1 MERLAEYIRQLFFTY
16 NGFNVLEIPVGGYRE
31 WTCSADDEAAFL
43 FVDQHRLKATLQG
56 LGSQSSDT
64 AHGGEFL
71 LIPPRC
77 SCMLQ
82 TEGEQSAKAFI
93 VRFSVQG
100 TERAREALR
109 SVDREYL
116 GGERIRSFRMP
127 QARNWLQDFAR
138 EAAADDLAHYSR
150 LQSHLYMI
158 LSGFIASL
166 KKPKAA
172 AADLQHYVEHARE
185 YISKRYHGTIDIEEL
200 ARASGVSSSRFYRAF
215 RLHTGLSP
223 LQYTTSVRLHAS
235 MQLLSGGASSVVET
249 AHAVGYPDE
258 HYFSRLFKKQ
268 LGLSASD
275 YSAAARRKVVTL
287 TPVFLGDLAPLG
299 ISPQLT
305 FGRYDLERPEEVLAR
320 LREAGPER
328 ILTGPVEDEIRTEL
342 ETIAPTTVIRWKG
355 YPWKQRFLDI
365 AGLLELTPVAERWLE
380 LYSAKVAN
388 AGVQLRQYWR
398 DEPVLLAVTRTEDF
412 VVFGRN
418 NNKLNDLF
426 YRELGLT
433 PPKLLEKLEGPGLYS
448 LPEIAD
454 MDCGNIM
461 IMVPSAFEHLEL
473 ARLEQEWRRL
483 GPRGS
488 KKRCLFISYHGV
500 LNYNAACYENLV
512 DQSVWHIRSRLLS
525 R

>member
-1 MERLAEYIRQLFFTY
+1 MVHLAEYTRQLFFTY
-16 NGFNVLEIPVGGYRE
+16 NGFNVLEIPSGGYKE
-31 WTCSADDEAAFL
+31 WTSSSADEAAFL
-43 FVDQHRLKATLQG
+43 LVDQHRLKATLQG
-56 LGSQSSDT
+56 QGTQSSDT
-64 AHGGEFL
+64 VNGGEIL
-71 LIPPRC
+71 LIPPNC

-82 TEGEQSAKAFI
+82 SEGEQNAKAFV
-93 VRFSVQG
+93 VRFGVQG
-100 TERAREALR
+100 TEPAREALR
-109 SVDREYL
+109 GVDREYL

-158 LSGFIASL
+158 LSGFVASL

-172 AADLQHYVEHARE
+172 AADLLHYVEHARE
-185 YISKRYHGTIDIEEL
+185 YIAKRYHGTIDIEEL

-223 LQYTTSVRLHAS
+223 LQYTTAVRLGAA

-268 LGLSASD
+268 LGLSASE

-299 ISPQLT
+299 LSPQLT
-305 FGRYDLERPEEVLAR
+305 FERNALEQPEEVFTR
-320 LREAGPER
+320 LREAGPEL
-328 ILTGPVEDEIRTEL
+328 ILTGPIEKELLAEL
-342 ETIAPTTVIRWKG
+342 EAIAPTTVIRWKG

-365 AGLLELTPVAERWLE
+365 AGLLELTPVAERWLAM
-380 LYSAKVAN
+380 YSGKVAN

-418 NNKLNDLF
+418 NNKINDLF
-426 YRELGLT
+426 YGELGLT
-433 PPKLLEKLEGPGLYS
+433 RPKLLDTLEGPGLYS

-454 MDCGNIM
+454 MDCENIM

-483 GPRGS
+483 GQRGS
-488 KKRCLFISYHGV
+488 KKRCLFIPYHGV
-500 LNYNAACYENLV
+500 LNYNAECYENLV
-512 DQSVWHIRSRLLS
+512 DQSVWHTSSRMLS